1 MMRYLALVFIY
12 IFFLGKVY
20 SGPDPKATKWLKKVE
35 SVYNSFSSLKID
47 LTIETKPAEQKTTI
61 QSGSFAYQGSAFNLI
76 LPDHEVYF
84 DGKTQYTYFKDRKEV
99 QITSSKEEDAVYHP
113 KFFAGLY
120 KSGKYEY
127 KIESEDSKFL
137 TIEFV
142 PIERTESF
150 FKVKIKIRKT
160 DVQMTQ
166 LQIFEKNGDRI
177 TINNKKI
184 VSNAVLNSQKFT
196 MESGQ
201 LKGLHVEDLRDE

>member
-1 MMRYLALVFIY
+1 M
-12 IFFLGKVY
+12 
-20 SGPDPKATKWLKKVE
+20 
-35 SVYNSFSSLKID
+35 
-47 LTIETKPAEQKTTI
+47 
-61 QSGSFAYQGSAFNLI
+61 
-76 LPDHEVYF
+76 
-84 DGKTQYTYFKDRKEV
+84 
-99 QITSSKEEDAVYHP
+99 
-113 KFFAGLY
+113 
-120 KSGKYEY
+120 
-127 KIESEDSKFL
+127 

-196 MESGQ
+196 MDAGQ